1 MPMTFA
7 EFLRRIDTYCD
18 HRVLAGTPAGTFAA
32 VQDGTHPDAA
42 YGPLLKT
49 LLDWCAVR
57 SADTRVERAALVNAL
72 GPLRLGYQQEGAS
85 QAGYAELA
93 ALIRAIDA
101 AFDDA
106 RLEASERDLH

>member
-1 MPMTFA
+1 MTFA

-18 HRVLAGTPAGTFAA
+18 HRVLAGTPAETFAA
-32 VQDGTHPDAA
+32 VRADGHPDMA

-49 LLDWCAVR
+49 LLDWCAIT
-57 SADTRVERAALVNAL
+57 SLDMRVERTALVNAL

-106 RLEASERDLH
+106 RLEAPERALH